1 MKDISSQLA
10 VDANT
15 LSGKIDGTV
24 IATKE
29 INDPMVQFF
38 QKLLDI
44 ASIVPNGDDEN
55 ESNGYQLIEALTEA
69 VRLNNLNG
77 LKPITLLAKWNMD
90 TDIAKT
96 ITHGL
101 TTAQFRAIFD
111 IKVMITKNDASELIP
126 LDYYGYGGF
135 KATATNIE
143 LTRLASPGLFDSADF
158 DGTPV
163 ALVYNT
169 FVTIYF
175 KEGIF

>member
-1 MKDISSQLA
+1 MKDISSQLI
-10 VDANT
+10 VDTNT
-15 LSGKIDGTV
+15 ISGKATEETIV
-24 IATKE
+24 TKE
-29 INDPMVQFF
+29 MFDPMVQFF

-44 ASIVPNGDDEN
+44 ASITPNGDDEN
-55 ESNGYQLIEALTEA
+55 EVNGYQLIEALTET

-77 LKPITLLAKWNMD
+77 LKPITLFANWNMN
-90 TDIAKT
+90 TDIVKT

-101 TTAQFRAIFD
+101 TTAQFRSIFD
-111 IKVMITKNDASELIP
+111 IKVMITKNDFSELIP

-163 ALVYNT
+163 ELVYNT

-175 KEGIF
+175 KEGVS